1 MSLRAR
7 TMSEIYFVRIKARK
21 VARDYFQHK
30 DRSNIPIIVSLL
42 YQDGRITDFVLLRCL
57 PVSRVYTETNTGFTS

>member
-7 TMSEIYFVRIKARK
+7 TMSGTYFIRIKARK

-30 DRSNIPIIVSLL
+30 DRSIIPVIVFLL
-42 YQDGRITDFVLLRCL
+42 YQDGRIADFVLLRCL
-57 PVSRVYTETNTGFTS
+57 SVSRVYTESNAGFIS